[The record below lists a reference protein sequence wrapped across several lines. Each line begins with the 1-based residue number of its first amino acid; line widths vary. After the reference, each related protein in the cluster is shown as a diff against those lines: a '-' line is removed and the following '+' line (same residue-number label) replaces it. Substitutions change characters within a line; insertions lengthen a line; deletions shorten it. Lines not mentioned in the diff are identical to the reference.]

1 MELGKPKSLRQMI
14 NESAVKVAEAY
25 KNEHG
30 NDWKFPCVESIDNEV
45 AKAEVTLK
53 YWKGVKA
60 KVMQVR

>member
-1 MELGKPKSLRQMI
+1 MESGKSLRQMI

-30 NDWKFPCVESIDNEV
+30 DNWKFQCVESIDNEV
-45 AKAEVTLK
+45 AKAEATLK
-53 YWKGVKA
+53 YWKGVSA

>member
-1 MELGKPKSLRQMI
+1 MESGKSLRQMI

-30 NDWKFPCVESIDNEV
+30 DNWKFQCVESIDNEV
-45 AKAEVTLK
+45 AKAEATLK
-53 YWKGVKA
+53 YWKGVKS

>member
-1 MELGKPKSLRQMI
+1 MESGKTLRQMI

-30 NDWKFPCVESIDNEV
+30 DNWKFQCVESIDNEV
-45 AKAEVTLK
+45 AKAEATLK

>member
-1 MELGKPKSLRQMI
+1 MESGKSLRQMI
-14 NESAVKVAEAY
+14 NESAVKVADAY

-30 NDWKFPCVESIDNEV
+30 DNWKFQCVESIDNEV
-45 AKAEVTLK
+45 AKADATLK

>member
-1 MELGKPKSLRQMI
+1 MESGKSLRQMI

-30 NDWKFPCVESIDNEV
+30 DNWKFQCVESIDNEV
-45 AKAEVTLK
+45 AKAEATLK
-53 YWKGVKA
+53 YWKGVRS

>member
-1 MELGKPKSLRQMI
+1 MI

-30 NDWKFPCVESIDNEV
+30 DNWKFQCVESIDNEV
-45 AKAEVTLK
+45 AKAEATLK

>member
-1 MELGKPKSLRQMI
+1 MI

-45 AKAEVTLK
+45 AKAEATLK

-60 KVMQVR
+60 KVMQCK

>member
-1 MELGKPKSLRQMI
+1 MESGKSLRQMI

-30 NDWKFPCVESIDNEV
+30 DNWKFQCVESIDNEV
-45 AKAEVTLK
+45 AKAEATLK

-60 KVMQVR
+60 KVLQCK